1 VRAPLLR
8 AFGFAAIVV
17 LACCV
22 FGLLAPARAAG
33 IDTIEIVSGNG
44 VHPFSVELATNEA
57 ERSVGLMYRK
67 SMPEGHG
74 MLFDF
79 GFPQPVAFWMHNT
92 YISLDMFFI
101 STDGHIIRI
110 AENAKPMTDTLIP
123 SGGMVRGVLEVIAG
137 TARKLGIKAGDRVTG
152 SIFGKGT

>member
-1 VRAPLLR
+1 VRALN
-8 AFGFAAIVV
+8 FAAIVL
-17 LACCV
+17 LACCA
-22 FGLLAPARAAG
+22 FTLARAAG
-33 IDTIEIVSGNG
+33 TDTIEIVSSNG
-44 VHPFSVELATNEA
+44 VHPFSVELASNEA
-57 ERSVGLMYRK
+57 ERERGLMYRK
-67 SMPEGHG
+67 SLPEGHG

-92 YISLDMFFI
+92 YISLDMLFI

-137 TARKLGIKAGDRVTG
+137 TAHKLGIKAGDRVTG
-152 SIFGKGT
+152 SIFGKGA

>member
-1 VRAPLLR
+1 MS
-8 AFGFAAIVV
+8 FAAIGL

-22 FGLLAPARAAG
+22 AGLFTPARAAG
-33 IDTIEIVSGNG
+33 TDTIEIVSSNG
-44 VHPFSVELATNEA
+44 VHPFSVELASNEA
-57 ERSVGLMYRK
+57 DRERGLMYRK
-67 SMPEGHG
+67 SLPEGHG

-79 GFPQPVAFWMHNT
+79 GYPQPVAFWMHNT

-101 STDGHIIRI
+101 GADGKIIRI
-110 AENAKPMTDTLIP
+110 AENAKPMNDTLIP
-123 SGGMVRGVLEVIAG
+123 SGGLVRGVLEVIAG